1 MTNLDTTINKR
12 IDRFYTRLV
21 RSYENRIND
30 ARDKAYAHDQF
41 LKRAKA
47 NSILM
52 KELDEIYALFCN
64 LLEEKYRLGKS
75 IEPAI
80 NQFRVQCEENM
91 QVYFVEAGTD
101 WPNDREEG
109 DDNSVITS
117 KRGLDKKSDY
127 ELACLFADQK
137 AKDLFY
143 EFLNKKNITEELKGS
158 SVSQENLKEITE
170 NNKEFTTAR
179 QVLAVHFLLKYAQ
192 VRNVDKSE
200 IARFIQFLTG
210 KNYDNIYK
218 KVRNPYSHI
227 NKTFKQDLKF
237 IREYFEKL
245 HLSEMVKM
253 INNEIDVEG

>member
-1 MTNLDTTINKR
+1 MTNLDTTVNNR

-21 RSYENRIND
+21 QSYQNRLKA

-52 KELDEIYALFCN
+52 KELDENYALFCD

-109 DDNSVITS
+109 DDNSAITN
-117 KRGLDKKSDY
+117 KKGLNKKSDY

-137 AKDLFY
+137 ANDLFY
-143 EFLNKKNITEELKGS
+143 EFMNTKNITEELKGS
-158 SVSQENLKEITE
+158 NNSQENLKEITE

-179 QVLAVHFLLKYAQ
+179 QVLAVHFLLKYTQ

-200 IARFIQFLTG
+200 IARFVQFLTG

-218 KVRNPYSHI
+218 RVRKPYTIHD
-227 NKTFKQDLKF
+227 KTFKQDLRF
-237 IREYFEKL
+237 VREYFEKL
-245 HLSEMVKM
+245 QLPELVKM
-253 INNEIDVEG
+253 INNEIDAEA